1 MSKEST
7 HVLGSIYDNKSEL
20 FWAPQLF
27 RTKADF
33 VRGCQ
38 TAAKD
43 KSSMLNQHPSD
54 FELFIVGQWNEAD
67 ALVDFEQTRLGSVL
81 DLCPLN

>member
-1 MSKEST
+1 MENAT

-27 RTKADF
+27 RSKADF
-33 VRGCQ
+33 VRAVQ
-38 TAAKD
+38 TGAKD

-54 FELFIVGQWNEAD
+54 FELYIVGEWNEGD
-67 ALVDFEQTRLGSVL
+67 ALLNTEVTRLGSVL
-81 DLCPLN
+81 DLCPLS